1 MKLYHSREMVDTSLL
16 FKLKFTVCIHC
27 QELITKCFDVNF
39 NKKKF
44 PGNLDGKHD
53 SVQIFK

>member
-1 MKLYHSREMVDTSLL
+1 MVDTSLL
-16 FKLKFTVCIHC
+16 FKLKFTVCVHC